1 VYNMCMLTERLQVLM
16 SKEQR
21 RRLESEAKRR
31 RSSVG
36 ALIREAIDARVAS
49 ATPEERARAIAEI
62 KTMRGGRFL
71 SPSELERIVDEERER
86 LPRPLRGRR

>member
-1 VYNMCMLTERLQVLM
+1 MFTERLQVLM

-21 RRLESEAKRR
+21 RRLETEAKRR

-36 ALIREAIDARVAS
+36 ALIREAIDARVGG
-49 ATPEERARAIAEI
+49 ATPEERARAIAKI

-71 SPSELERIVDEERER
+71 SPNELEQIVDEERER
-86 LPRPLRGRR
+86 LPRPLRSRR

>member
-1 VYNMCMLTERLQVLM
+1 MLTERLQVLM

-21 RRLESEAKRR
+21 RRLETEAKRR

-71 SPSELERIVDEERER
+71 PPSELERIIDEERER
-86 LPRPLRGRR
+86 SPKQPRRKR